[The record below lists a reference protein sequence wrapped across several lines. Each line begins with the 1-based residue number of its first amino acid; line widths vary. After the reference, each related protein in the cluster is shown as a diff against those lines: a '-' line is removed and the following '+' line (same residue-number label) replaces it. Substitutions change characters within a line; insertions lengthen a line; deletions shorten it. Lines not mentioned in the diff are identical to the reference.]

1 MTSKNK
7 KPDYKDSETEQKED
21 ASKTELAKRIAE
33 QSQKAADAYQHLEDG
48 LAKVLRWFSSFLDK
62 IIFNSKHAKLIALI
76 LAILM
81 YVIVNYNSMS
91 SIYTTTLKYS
101 KTIEDVEVT
110 AKYNSDTFE
119 LSGLPSSANV
129 TITGDATN
137 VTNASGTSDGVVI
150 ADLDG
155 MTEGEHTV
163 KLTADGYGTSVTAVV
178 NPSTAVVTLK
188 KKTTQ
193 QFDISYD
200 FINQSKMDEI
210 YSAGT
215 PVFEYTKVNV
225 RGSKETL
232 SSIAFVKALIDVSGQ
247 TSDFEQ
253 DAKLVAYDAIGNPV
267 NADIVPST
275 IHVKVP
281 VTSPNKTVPIH
292 VQVSGSVPDG
302 KAIDSI
308 TMDQQSVTI
317 YANETVLAGI
327 DSVSVT
333 LDATALT
340 KDSSVIRPIVLPS
353 GVGSASVSQVTMSVT
368 LGEGVTKT
376 LSNVSIKYINN
387 IKNYKATQPDNKTTT
402 SVELFGTQANVD
414 KVTASSVNVY
424 IDMSKAEP
432 GLQTFNLNVE
442 QPSDGLVKYSLKE
455 STYEMN
461 ILGETTDA
469 NSEGS
474 SVNNG

>member
-1 MTSKNK
+1 MSEDK
-7 KPDYKDSETEQKED
+7 KKQDLEEPEVKDEN
-21 ASKTELAKRIAE
+21 AKTELAKRIAE

-48 LAKVLRWFSSFLDK
+48 LAKGVRWFSSFLDK
-62 IIFNSKHAKLIALI
+62 VIFNSKHAKLIALI

-81 YVIVNYNSMS
+81 YAIVNYDSMAS
-91 SIYTTTLKYS
+91 VYTSTLKYS
-101 KTIEDVEVT
+101 KTIEDVQVT

-119 LSGLPSSANV
+119 LSGLPSTANV

-137 VTNASGTSDGVVI
+137 VTNASGTTDAVVV

-163 KLTADGYGTSVTAVV
+163 KLTTDGYGSSVTTVV
-178 NPSTAVVTLK
+178 NPSTAVITLK

-200 FINQSKMDEI
+200 FINLDKLEDI
-210 YSAGT
+210 YSPGT
-215 PVFEYTKVNV
+215 PVFDYTKVNV
-225 RGSKETL
+225 RASKETL

-247 TSDFEQ
+247 SSDFEQ
-253 DAKLVAYDAIGNPV
+253 DSKLVAYDANGDPV
-267 NADIVPST
+267 TADIVPST

-281 VTSPNKTVPIH
+281 VTSPNKTVPIR
-292 VQVSGSVPDG
+292 VQISGTVPDG

-317 YANETVLAGI
+317 YASETVLAGI
-327 DSVSVT
+327 DNVSVT
-333 LDATALT
+333 LDASALT
-340 KDSSVIRPIVLPS
+340 KDSSVVRPIVLPS
-353 GVGSASVSQVTMSVT
+353 GVGSASVSQITMAVT
-368 LGEGVTKT
+368 LGTGVTKT
-376 LSNVSIKYINN
+376 ISGVAIKYVNN
-387 IKNYKATQPDNKTTT
+387 TNNYKATQPDNKTTT
-402 SVELFGTQANVD
+402 SVEVFGTQKNID
-414 KVTASSVNVY
+414 KVSASSINVY

-442 QPSDGLVKYSLKE
+442 QPTDGLVKYSLKE

-461 ILGETTDA
+461 ILGETNDT
-469 NSEGS
+469 NSEGTS
-474 SVNNG
+474 ANNG

>member
-1 MTSKNK
+1 MNEKKK
-7 KPDYKDSETEQKED
+7 KPDLPEQQKKDD
-21 ASKTELAKRIAE
+21 NSKTELAKRIAE

-48 LAKVLRWFSSFLDK
+48 LFKIVRWFSSFLDK
-62 IIFNSKHAKLIALI
+62 VIFNSKHSKLIALV
-76 LAILM
+76 LAVLM
-81 YVIVNYNSMS
+81 YAVVNYDSMAS
-91 SIYTTTLKYS
+91 VYTSTLKYS

-163 KLTADGYGTSVTAVV
+163 KLTADGYGDNVKTVV
-178 NPSTAVVTLK
+178 NPSTAVITLK

-200 FINQSKMDEI
+200 FINQDKMDDI

-215 PVFEYTKVNV
+215 PTFEYTKVNV
-225 RGSKETL
+225 RASKETL

-253 DAKLVAYDAIGNPV
+253 DAKLVAYDSNGNPV
-267 NADIVPST
+267 SADIVPNT

-281 VTSPNKTVPIH
+281 VTSPNKTVPIQ
-292 VQVSGSVPDG
+292 VQVSGTVPDG
-302 KAIDSI
+302 KAIESI

-327 DSVSVT
+327 DYVSVT
-333 LDATALT
+333 LDATTLT
-340 KDSSVIRPIVLPS
+340 KDSSVVRPIVLPA
-353 GVGSASVSQVTMSVT
+353 GVGSASVSQITMSVT
-368 LGEGVTKT
+368 LGEGVSKT
-376 LSNVSIKYINN
+376 ISGVTIKYVNN
-387 IKNYKATQPDNKTTT
+387 TNNYKATQPDNKTTT
-402 SVELFGTQANVD
+402 NVEVFGTQDNVD
-414 KVTASSVNVY
+414 KVTASSINVY
-424 IDMSKAEP
+424 IDMSSAEP

-442 QPSDGLVKYSLKE
+442 QPADGLVRYSLTE

-461 ILGETTDA
+461 VLGETNDI
-469 NSEGS
+469 NSEGK